1 MTENILKRLRRLAKK
16 FDYEHADE
24 IQNELKKILEKNDLN
39 DESFNFAVALD
50 FAITRTFAKKP
61 IIENFTKEQLLEG
74 IYELAYFFARR
85 NLDGRAKLILSLAK
99 EFIKDEDEK
108 LPHVIKLRFLQ
119 MMTAF
124 ETGDVPET
132 LKYYEKLSLLE
143 KFVPRDLIFEYYN
156 GMALV
161 TAQLVKG
168 SDPEKY
174 YLLALKHAK
183 DETRRNMVL
192 YNLADYYYGRK
203 EFELALR
210 MLEKINVHDS
220 PSTIGYY
227 ETMKLKIFLQLSD
240 PQKTAIAV
248 QNLEEL
254 NNSNKEWID
263 NWSSHIFLGH
273 YYVMNGNIQR
283 AKFYHE
289 KLINSTEYKT
299 NNYMKGETLVL
310 DALIKNSEGKK
321 FEGLRSAIK
330 AFELLH
336 VYKISSPHI
345 EDLLNNLLASIALIF
360 KELIEELRKKDNY
373 TASHTLR
380 VSMISHRIARKLGID
395 RTHLFYLSVGAM
407 LHDFG
412 KIEIPSEILNKPAKL
427 TPEER
432 AIIEQHPL
440 IGAQY
445 LKNQDFPREI
455 VDVVMLHHE
464 RLDGSGYPL
473 GLQGEKI
480 PELAQIVAIADIYD
494 ALTTDRPY
502 RKGLSSDDTLKYI
515 CEHGENIVKKEI
527 IESLVLCVEEG
538 IPQPYELDF
547 EEVWSEIIGEL
558 VEKNGATPHR

>member
-24 IQNELKKILEKNDLN
+24 IQKDLKEILEKNDLN

-61 IIENFTKEQLLEG
+61 IIKNFTKEQLLEG
-74 IYELAYFFARR
+74 TYELAYFFARR
-85 NLDGRAKLILSLAK
+85 NLNGIARLVLSLAE
-99 EFIKDEDEK
+99 EFIEDDK
-108 LPHVIKLRFLQ
+108 LPYAIKLRFLQ

-124 ETGDVPET
+124 ETGNVPET
-132 LKYYEKLSLLE
+132 LKYHEKLSSLE
-143 KFVPRDLIFEYYN
+143 KFVLKDFAFEYYN

-161 TAQLVKG
+161 AAQFIKD
-168 SDPEKY
+168 SDPEKF
-174 YLLALKHAK
+174 YLLALKYAT
-183 DETRRNMVL
+183 DETRRSMVL

-203 EFELALR
+203 KFKLALE
-210 MLEKINVHDS
+210 MLEKIDDNVF
-220 PSTIGYY
+220 PSIIGHR
-227 ETMKLKIFLQLSD
+227 ETLKLKIFLQLSD
-240 PQKTAIAV
+240 HQKAAMVV
-248 QNLEEL
+248 QKLEEL
-254 NNSNKEWID
+254 NSYKEWIS
-263 NWSSHIFLGH
+263 NWASHIFLGH

-283 AKFYHE
+283 AKTYHE
-289 KLINSTEYKT
+289 KLINSPEYKV
-299 NNYMKGETLVL
+299 NNYMKGETLIL

-321 FEGLRSAIK
+321 FEGLKSAIK

-345 EDLLNNLLASIALIF
+345 EDLLNNLLASIAIIF

-380 VSMISHRIARKLGID
+380 VSMISYRIAKKLGID

-432 AIIEQHPL
+432 AVIEQHPL
-440 IGAQY
+440 IGARY
-445 LKNQDFPREI
+445 LKKQDFPKEI

-464 RLDGSGYPL
+464 RLDGSGYPY
-473 GLQGEKI
+473 GLKGEEI
-480 PELAQIVAIADIYD
+480 PELAQIVAVADIYD

-502 RKGLSSDDTLKYI
+502 RKGLSSDEALKYI
-515 CEHGENIVKKEI
+515 HEHGKDIVRKEI
-527 IESLVLCVEEG
+527 IGSLRSCVEEG
-538 IPQPYELDF
+538 IPQPNELDF
-547 EEVWSEIIGEL
+547 EEIWPEILGEL
-558 VEKNGATPHR
+558 IEKNGAMPHQ

>member
-74 IYELAYFFARR
+74 IYELAYFFARQ
-85 NLDGRAKLILSLAK
+85 NLDGRAKLILSLAEK
-99 EFIKDEDEK
+99 FIENEDEK
-108 LPHVIKLRFLQ
+108 LPYVIKLRFLQ

-124 ETGDVPET
+124 DTGDTAET
-132 LKYYEKLSLLE
+132 LKYYNKLVQLE
-143 KFVPRDLIFEYYN
+143 KFIPEDFGFEYYN
-156 GMALV
+156 SLALV
-161 TAQLVKG
+161 IAQFFQEG
-168 SDPEKY
+168 DSERY
-174 YLLALKHAK
+174 YFTALKYA
-183 DETRRNMVL
+183 DTETKKFIIFI
-192 YNLADYYYGRK
+192 NLANYYYSKRRY
-203 EFELALR
+203 ESALNI
-210 MLEKINVHDS
+210 LEKIDDNAF
-220 PSTIGYY
+220 PTIVGYR
-227 ETMKLKIFLQLSD
+227 ETLKLKICLKLSRH
-240 PQKTAIAV
+240 KEAAV
-248 QNLEEL
+248 TVKNLEEL
-254 NNSNKEWID
+254 NSSYKEWVG
-263 NWSSHIFLGH
+263 NWGSHIFLGH
-273 YYVMNGNIQR
+273 YYAQKGEISK
-283 AKFYHE
+283 AKVYYE
-289 KLINSTEYKT
+289 KLIRSPEYNV
-299 NNYMKGETLVL
+299 NNYMKGETLIL

-336 VYKISSPHI
+336 VYKISSLHI
-345 EDLLNNLLASIALIF
+345 EDLLNNLLASIAIIF
-360 KELIEELRKKDNY
+360 EELIEELRKKDNY

-427 TPEER
+427 TSEER

-445 LKNQDFPREI
+445 LEKQEFPKEI
-455 VDVVMLHHE
+455 VNVVMLHHE
-464 RLDGSGYPL
+464 RMDGSGYPL
-473 GLQGEKI
+473 GLKGEEI
-480 PELAQIVAIADIYD
+480 PELVQIVAVADIYD

-502 RKGLSSDDTLKYI
+502 RKGLPPEKALKYI
-515 CEHGENIVKKEI
+515 HEHGKDIVKREI
-527 IESLVLCVEEG
+527 IENLELCVEEG

-547 EEVWSEIIGEL
+547 EEVWSEVLEEL
-558 VEKNGATPHR
+558 LKKQTGHSPV

>member
-1 MTENILKRLRRLAKK
+1 
-16 FDYEHADE
+16 
-24 IQNELKKILEKNDLN
+24 
-39 DESFNFAVALD
+39 VALD
-50 FAITRTFAKKP
+50 FAISKTFAKKP
-61 IIENFTKEQLLEG
+61 VIKDPTKERLLEG
-74 IYELAYFFARR
+74 IYELAYFFVRQ
-85 NLDGRAKLILSLAK
+85 NLDGRAKLMLSLAE

-108 LPHVIKLRFLQ
+108 LPYVIKLRFLQ

-124 ETGDVPET
+124 DTGDTTET
-132 LKYYEKLSLLE
+132 LRYYNKLVRLE
-143 KFVPRDLIFEYYN
+143 KFIPEDFGFEYYN
-156 GMALV
+156 GLALV
-161 TAQLVKG
+161 IAQFIQEG
-168 SDPEKY
+168 DSERY
-174 YLLALKHAK
+174 YFAALKYADTNAK
-183 DETRRNMVL
+183 NFMIFI
-192 YNLADYYYGRK
+192 NLANYYYSKRRYK
-203 EFELALR
+203 SALKI
-210 MLEKINVHDS
+210 LEKIDDNAF
-220 PSTIGYY
+220 PSIIGYR
-227 ETMKLKIFLQLSD
+227 ETMKLKIFLKLSRH
-240 PQKTAIAV
+240 KEAAV
-248 QNLEEL
+248 AVKRLEEL
-254 NNSNKEWID
+254 NNSCKEWID

-283 AKFYHE
+283 AKVYHE
-289 KLINSTEYKT
+289 KLINSPEYKT

-330 AFELLH
+330 SFELLH

-345 EDLLNNLLASIALIF
+345 EDLLNNLLASIAIIF
-360 KELIEELRKKDNY
+360 EELIEELRKKDNY

-412 KIEIPSEILNKPAKL
+412 KIEIPSEILNKPTKL
-427 TPEER
+427 TSEER

-445 LKNQDFPREI
+445 LKKQDFPKEI

-473 GLQGEKI
+473 SLKGEEI
-480 PELAQIVAIADIYD
+480 PKLAQIVAIADIYD

-502 RKGLSSDDTLKYI
+502 RKGWSSYEALKYI
-515 CEHGENIVKKEI
+515 HDHGKDIVRKEI
-527 IESLVLCVEEG
+527 IESLELCAKEG

-547 EEVWSEIIGEL
+547 EEVWSEILEEL
-558 VEKNGATPHR
+558 LKKQTGHSPA